1 MVAPAS
7 GATEIS
13 SAAGGSHT
21 DALIMWMMAQLDKEE
36 ESERRQHEAAGAE
49 GQQTANKVAAVSVEV
64 GAATAAGCRDKGP
77 TNNEVKVE
85 RRQQRPAAG
94 SEDRST
100 CRAHSER

>member
-49 GQQTANKVAAVSVEV
+49 GQTANKVAAVSVEV
-64 GAATAAGCRDKGP
+64 GAATAAG
-77 TNNEVKVE
+77 
-85 RRQQRPAAG
+85 
-94 SEDRST
+94 
-100 CRAHSER
+100 